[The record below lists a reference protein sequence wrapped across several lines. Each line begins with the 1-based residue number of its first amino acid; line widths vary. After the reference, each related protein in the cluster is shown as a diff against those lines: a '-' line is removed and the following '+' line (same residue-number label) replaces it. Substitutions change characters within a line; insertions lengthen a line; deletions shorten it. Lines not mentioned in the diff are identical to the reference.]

1 MKLISMTDF
10 VLEKGKTSVLPFT
23 IKETFKNGAKVMNE
37 IFMYADFLKQ
47 PLKLEMFVP
56 CDENGNIYVDYR
68 VFKNENGTIC
78 VPYEGLFEIEANKK
92 CKGWK
97 YLNLPQEHKEDQRYY
112 DSISYQK
119 AFLKYREAQEKVL
132 FENFEI
138 STNTIGEKLVLGDY
152 TCLKVS
158 DLQNGTIEDLTKYVH
173 IKLTETALKE
183 IGLLESKDND

>member
-1 MKLISMTDF
+1 MTDF
-10 VLEKGKTSVLPFT
+10 VLEKGKTSILPFT

-56 CDENGNIYVDYR
+56 CDENGDIYVDYK
-68 VFKNENGTIC
+68 VFKNENGTIS

-119 AFLKYREAQEKVL
+119 AFIKYREAQEKVL
-132 FENFEI
+132 FEGFEFQKQG
-138 STNTIGEKLVLGDY
+138 GEILVTFDSSPVWVEWNSS
-152 TCLKVS
+152 KK
-158 DLQNGTIEDLTKYVH
+158 IEDLIYLKPILTPNA
-173 IKLTETALKE
+173 IKQL
-183 IGLLESKDND
+183 GL